1 MGKITIQGVRDN
13 ILTVELTFEQKN
25 TYSLDEW
32 YAEFARIQ
40 GITNTQRTPSDIWLL
55 LMEDAS
61 KVAESI
67 RKQKYADTLEPLA
80 HVFNLTCS
88 IAWRFTRDDMRE
100 AKITIPLSRIIW
112 NKYPAHCP
120 YCGKPKCICPVEMEY
135 LEKLTDEEKE
145 ERAIEI
151 AEFLSTERSRTEKI
165 PDTLDGFTDM
175 FNKIFSGSHYVKHIE
190 DIAFHF
196 LEEVGEVS
204 SCLRDLRD
212 MHEKKE
218 LHKVDEYRNNFED
231 EIADIFSWT
240 TSILLKLNYIL
251 GAGKK
256 FHEIYHENKNA
267 KDVEQTVN
275 LLLSDFT
282 WRAYQ
287 TPDGKKL
294 WCPLCLGKTCSCLP
308 ISP

>member
-1 MGKITIQGVRDN
+1 MGKRTIKVVRDN
-13 ILTVELTFEQKN
+13 ILTVELTFEKKN
-25 TYSLDEW
+25 IYSLDDW

-40 GITNTQRTPSDIWLL
+40 GITNNQRTPSDIWLL

-80 HVFNLTCS
+80 HVFNWTCS

-100 AKITIPLSRIIW
+100 AKITIPLSSIIW
-112 NKYPAHCP
+112 NKYPNHCP
-120 YCGKPKCICPVEMEY
+120 YCGKPSCICPVNVEY
-135 LEKLTDEEKE
+135 LEKMTDEEKKK
-145 ERAIEI
+145 RARDM
-151 AEFLSTERSRTEKI
+151 AEFLSTEQARIYQI
-165 PDTLDGFTDM
+165 PPTLDGFTDM
-175 FNKIFSGSHYVKHIE
+175 FNSIFSGAHYVKHIE

-218 LHKVDEYRNNFED
+218 LQKVDEYRKNLED

-256 FHEIYHENKNA
+256 FDEIYHHNKNP

-275 LLLSDFT
+275 LLLSDIT
-282 WRAYQ
+282 WRAFQ

-294 WCPLCLGKTCSCLP
+294 WCPTCRGETCGCLP
-308 ISP
+308 IVP